1 MSYNGNMCWTT
12 NEELNN
18 ALYRKIS
25 KEQEMYRD
33 WLLSQPPEEIL
44 DHAYE
49 YITKA
54 DIVLSLEELD
64 LTDRQCITLLELQS
78 PLEDIFKDFAERESD
93 YMNDIRD
100 TIECR
105 ANVTI
110 RGE

>member
-1 MSYNGNMCWTT
+1 MCWTT

-25 KEQEMYRD
+25 KELEAYRD

-49 YITKA
+49 YTTKL
-54 DIVLSLEELD
+54 DIVYALEELD
-64 LTDRQCITLLELQS
+64 LTDRQCIALLESQA
-78 PLEDIFKDFAERESD
+78 PLEDIFEDFSKRESD

-100 TIECR
+100 AIECR
-105 ANVTI
+105 ADAI
-110 RGE
+110 ACGE